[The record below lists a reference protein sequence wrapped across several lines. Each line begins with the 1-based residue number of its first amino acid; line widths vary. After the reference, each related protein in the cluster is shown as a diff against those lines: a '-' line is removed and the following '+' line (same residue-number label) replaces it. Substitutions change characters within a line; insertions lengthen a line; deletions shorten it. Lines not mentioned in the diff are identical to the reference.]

1 MAPSEF
7 CENDKLTSHIRLES
21 FEVVCPLLPSS
32 NLSVAGHRCTCSS
45 EACALLVLFP
55 S

>member
-7 CENDKLTSHIRLES
+7 CENDRLTSHIRLDS

-32 NLSVAGHRCTCSS
+32 NLSVAGRRCTCSA
-45 EACALLVLFP
+45 EACTL
-55 S
+55 